1 VHVLKG
7 TNHTPYETTNQRK
20 QALVAL
26 QREHA
31 HELVANE
38 NATTLVLLIPFSD
51 QVLKT
56 GKVDRRGRINWY
68 IYRERIL
75 TPLLYP
81 FTSRA
86 IRKFPERDI
95 VIMED
100 NAPAHVHYYH
110 NIPPEHLG
118 FRKLIWPAD
127 SPDLNPIETIWTE
140 LKDILR
146 ERIGAR
152 MTARQ
157 IGQVLEEVHTFPS
170 LSLILFYF
178 NFNLI
183 SYYLLYFTLFYIIN

>member
-1 VHVLKG
+1 M
-7 TNHTPYETTNQRK
+7 
-20 QALVAL
+20 VAL
-26 QREHA
+26 QREHT

-38 NATTLVLLIPFSD
+38 NATTLGLPIPFPD
-51 QVLKT
+51 PVLKT
-56 GKVDRRGRINWY
+56 RKVDRRGGIDWY

-86 IRKFPERDI
+86 LKEFPERDI

-100 NAPAHVHYYH
+100 NAPAHVHHYH
-110 NIPPEHLG
+110 NIPRERLG
-118 FRKLIWPAD
+118 FRKLIWPAN

-157 IGQVLEEVHTFPS
+157 IRQVLEEVHTFPS
-170 LSLILFYF
+170 PSLILIYF
-178 NFNLI
+178 NFNLFHI
-183 SYYLLYFTLFYIIN
+183 IYFTLFYFTLLTNTL